1 MNYDPLSEVVDEP
14 LVVSEVTLQQLSSF
28 RAADKF
34 LELPGVAPADERKRL
49 SVILNALLDRL
60 IAGISENS
68 TKLWVMK
75 QFQLA
80 LSTVSMEDTEVRD
93 QFGTHLE
100 MVMDILHIENSDGLL
115 GFYL

>member
-1 MNYDPLSEVVDEP
+1 MNYDPLSEIVDEP
-14 LVVSEVTLQQLSSF
+14 LIVSEITLQQLSSL

-34 LELPGVAPADERKRL
+34 LGLPGADPADERKRL
-49 SVILNALLDRL
+49 SAILNTLLDRL
-60 IAGISENS
+60 IAEISENP

-80 LSTVSMEDTEVRD
+80 LGAVSMEDTEGRD

-100 MVMDILHIENSDGLL
+100 AVMDILHIENSDGLL

>member
-1 MNYDPLSEVVDEP
+1 MNYDPLSEVIDEP

-34 LELPGVAPADERKRL
+34 LELPGVAPTEERKRL
-49 SVILNALLDRL
+49 SSILNALLDRL
-60 IAGISENS
+60 IAGVSENS

-80 LSTVSMEDTEVRD
+80 LNAVSTEDTEGRD
-93 QFGTHLE
+93 HFGRNLE
-100 MVMDILHIENSDGLL
+100 IVMDILHIETSDGLL